1 MDTENKDN
9 IINQLQH
16 KYDLM
21 ARERTYWKNR
31 SVELKKAIED
41 LSPVIEKL
49 KDQIYNLSKNK
60 KIKNKNY
67 EDISSV

>member
-1 MDTENKDN
+1 
-9 IINQLQH
+9 
-16 KYDLM
+16 M

-60 KIKNKNY
+60 K
-67 EDISSV
+67 